1 MSGGEAHRPFVGV
14 LLYPGCIFLEIAA
27 TVELLAPHCR
37 LLYATPDGSAHQ
49 ASNGSVLMA
58 QASYAELAGL
68 PLQALLVPG
77 GDPGSILPSGFARA
91 PLRAA
96 AARGALLAGV
106 CAGALVLAD
115 AGLLRGRRGTHN
127 YTAEH
132 ASPEVVAFV
141 APYWEGLRFERA
153 DLVLDGRVIT
163 AQPWAHVRF
172 AATVARELG
181 LISAEQAEAHVAY
194 HRRQLGPT

>member
-1 MSGGEAHRPFVGV
+1 MSTVEAQRPLVGV

-27 TVELLAPHCR
+27 AVELLAPRCR
-37 LLYATPDGSAHQ
+37 LLYATPDGSAHP

-58 QASYAELAGL
+58 QASYADLAAA

-77 GDPGSILPSGFARA
+77 GDPGSIVPTGAARA
-91 PLRAA
+91 ALQAA
-96 AARGALLAGV
+96 AAGGALLAGI

-127 YTAEH
+127 YTAEF

-141 APYWEGLRFERA
+141 APYWEGLRFERG

-181 LISAEQAEAHVAY
+181 VLSAEQAEAHVAY
-194 HRRQLGPT
+194 HRRQIDPP